1 MEVYL
6 YLWGSAL
13 AVAGVGAAIEHW
25 RLARHARQAADR
37 AAYQVRIAR
46 LTGGRK

>member
-13 AVAGVGAAIEHW
+13 AVASIGAAIEHW

-37 AAYQVRIAR
+37 AAIQVRLAR
-46 LTGGRK
+46 LAGGPK